1 MVSGPGRH
9 AALPAVA
16 RRGNEHGHRGRA
28 DAGSLCRFRGRAD
41 TAAGSNTCF
50 AGAFISA
57 LAIPVARGRTWR
69 WTSGVQY
76 PGRDHGGW
84 CRHVSIERCEVGHVG
99 IYGIW
104 FRRGCQ
110 DCRVVQTYL
119 HDLGAGGVR
128 IGEVS
133 IQPEENDR
141 THHITIDNN
150 IIHSVGRLFP
160 GAIGVWIGQSGYNRV
175 THNDISDSYYTGIS
189 VGWTWGY
196 GESLAHHN
204 TIDFNHLH
212 HLGGGVLSDMG
223 SVYTLVRRRYDGQP
237 QCRARRLFVRP
248 LRTRWLGSVQ
258 RRRQHPDRSG
268 KQPRLQSCAWRCPAA
283 AGWSSSRLRLW
294 RRAGRTSLW
303 RA

>member
-1 MVSGPGRH
+1 MLDQFVEFAGEPRNGPDGWNTCALQGLSFRH
-9 AALPAVA
+9 GQYLLPDAGHGDGQAASSIPAVIM
-16 RRGNEHGHRGRA
+16 A
-28 DAGSLCRFRGRAD
+28 D
-41 TAAGSNTCF
+41 
-50 AGAFISA
+50 GA
-57 LAIPVARGRTWR
+57 
-69 WTSGVQY
+69 
-76 PGRDHGGW
+76 
-84 CRHVSIERCEVGHVG
+84 RHVSIERCEVGHVG

-133 IQPEENDR
+133 IQPDENNR

-160 GAIGVWIGQSGYNRV
+160 GAIGVWIGQSGYNQV
-175 THNDISDSYYTGIS
+175 THNDISDSFYTGVS

-223 SVYTLVRRRYDGQP
+223 PCIRWVLRPVRRSATTW
-237 QCRARRLFVRP
+237 CTTCT
-248 LRTRWLGSVQ
+248 RTTATG
-258 RRRQHPDRSG
+258 
-268 KQPRLQSCAWRCPAA
+268 AA
-283 AGWSSSRLRLW
+283 AGDCTTTKAARRSFWRTTSSTTSRPVPIISITVAKTLSATIFWPSAWMARSSGRAWKSTSRSSSRT
-294 RRAGRTSLW
+294 TS
-303 RA
+303 